1 MQIHPDVVLFQRGE
15 VIELV
20 EGFMKIFSHH
30 ELLEV
35 YIDAVNHPI
44 KGRWVWHPR
53 EFNYT
58 AIGYYITTFR
68 RKQFFKTLHV
78 TLRMGKPIKR
88 GNHEPPKITGAE
100 IIKKAQLRS
109 KLRYQGFLRPPTTW
123 IEDPNTKFLSTA
135 FPTLKALETGRPPQ
149 PPPAFGTTGGALP
162 RMVGLGGGEGPG
174 PFPAMGGGGISPA
187 DMNMGHTSIN
197 DFEDMGI
204 AQRVS
209 PGTRNQEES
218 WRGPGGRWIE

>member
-135 FPTLKALETGRPPQ
+135 FPALRALDTGRPPL
-149 PPPAFGTTGGALP
+149 PPPAFGTSGG
-162 RMVGLGGGEGPG
+162 MGGGEGPG

-197 DFEDMGI
+197 DFEDMGGLPSGSVR
-204 AQRVS
+204 APATKRKA
-209 PGTRNQEES
+209 EEDLE
-218 WRGPGGRWIE
+218 GGG